1 MHFAEIVSL
10 CLAAYLCFLC
20 VKSDMLEGV
29 IYNKILAIFLA
40 LAVILDTVYY
50 GCFAQD
56 LLYIFLLNLLI
67 VAVVSL
73 YLFYSHA
80 FAGGDCK
87 MTIVL
92 ALLYPARYYLVYC
105 GSIITLIFAIAF
117 AILAGYVYLLISSV
131 WKIATKKTKLTYE
144 YIKSSLLNFLK
155 SYISAMV
162 YIAFL
167 NCILMLCNKWGI
179 IFNIWFS
186 TCICLAV
193 AYCVGKFPVLKRNV
207 FIIPVIAIVTVIS
220 IIVKTTPISF
230 NPENYVFVMVL
241 LICQMTIKTTI
252 YENVRVDQLR
262 KGMILSTL
270 SSVFMQ
276 TSITKGLPRVSTE
289 DLKSRLSLEEI
300 DKIKIWAKATHTE
313 ELTIVKKIPF
323 AIFISIG
330 FFSYFVLWGI
340 IV

>member
-1 MHFAEIVSL
+1 
-10 CLAAYLCFLC
+10 
-20 VKSDMLEGV
+20 
-29 IYNKILAIFLA
+29 
-40 LAVILDTVYY
+40 
-50 GCFAQD
+50 
-56 LLYIFLLNLLI
+56 
-67 VAVVSL
+67 
-73 YLFYSHA
+73 
-80 FAGGDCK
+80 
-87 MTIVL
+87 
-92 ALLYPARYYLVYC
+92 
-105 GSIITLIFAIAF
+105 
-117 AILAGYVYLLISSV
+117 
-131 WKIATKKTKLTYE
+131 
-144 YIKSSLLNFLK
+144 
-155 SYISAMV
+155 MV

-167 NCILMLCNKWGI
+167 NCIMMLCNKWGV

-186 TCICLAV
+186 RCICLAV

-207 FIIPVIAIVTVIS
+207 LIIPVIAVVTVVS
-220 IIVKTTPISF
+220 IIIKMTPISF

-252 YENVRVDQLR
+252 YENVCVDQLR

-276 TSITKGLPRVSTE
+276 TSITKGLPGVSTE

-300 DKIKIWAKATHTE
+300 DKIKIWAKATNTE